1 MKLGQTSVVHFGSN
15 IVASILGFAATVYIA
30 RMLGAE
36 PLGIYHLSVGL
47 VSWLAILGNVGI
59 SDAITKR
66 VSEGTE
72 QGEYVVAGT
81 TIIVGMFVVTACG
94 IFLLRGQVV
103 DYVGY
108 PVIGYLVLVLLAHLS
123 NGLLNSLLVGFH
135 LVHVSGALSPIR
147 TGGRAVAQIALVA
160 AGISTVGLFIGHLVG
175 YFVGIAIAAYYVI
188 KCVPTVSLPERR
200 HFGRLTDFAKFSW
213 LGGLQSQMFSYTD
226 IVVLGFFV
234 SSGLIGVYAVA
245 WNIAH
250 FLILFSG
257 TLQTTLFPE
266 MSSISASEEPQA
278 VARIVEQSLAFG
290 GLFIIPGLF
299 GGLLLGNRI
308 LRIYGPEF
316 PKGTAVLAVLIVANL
331 FMGYQ
336 KQLLNALNAV
346 DRPEL
351 AFRANAVFVGI
362 NLSLN
367 VVFVYLYGWL
377 GAAIATVGSVAI
389 SLLVAYH
396 YVSGI
401 ISFGVPY
408 REIANQGAAA
418 LVMTA
423 VVYAGLTVENTY
435 HLLGHNFATVLVL
448 VTVGA
453 AVYFVALLVLST
465 EFRTTVG
472 RNLPMLDPYL
482 PG

>member
-1 MKLGQTSVVHFGSN
+1 
-15 IVASILGFAATVYIA
+15 
-30 RMLGAE
+30 
-36 PLGIYHLSVGL
+36 
-47 VSWLAILGNVGI
+47 
-59 SDAITKR
+59 
-66 VSEGTE
+66 
-72 QGEYVVAGT
+72 
-81 TIIVGMFVVTACG
+81 
-94 IFLLRGQVV
+94 
-103 DYVGY
+103 
-108 PVIGYLVLVLLAHLS
+108 
-123 NGLLNSLLVGFH
+123 
-135 LVHVSGALSPIR
+135 
-147 TGGRAVAQIALVA
+147 
-160 AGISTVGLFIGHLVG
+160 
-175 YFVGIAIAAYYVI
+175 VI

-200 HFGRLTDFAKFSW
+200 HFDRLTDFAKFSW
-213 LGGLQSQMFSYTD
+213 LGGLQSQMFSYTH

-299 GGLLLGNRI
+299 GGLLLGDRI

-408 REIANQGAAA
+408 REIANQGPAA

-448 VTVGA
+448 VTGGA